1 MFQSPLKTV
10 VEKLKPTESKTSLS
24 SLRFERP
31 SDFKKFIKFIK
42 TETEELEKIKLPTTT
57 EIKPKTGT
65 PGLLGLGALGL
76 LGLLGSAFGGGEN
89 EENLRLGSAGQTSP
103 IKSNLFVTKNL
114 KKVKK
119 NLGLTKSVK
128 GVNFKKIFKKVFP
141 KKIKQSVK
149 KSLFVQRATRFEEA
163 SVAIDE
169 LVKKK
174 RDIEEKRRGMKRRG
188 LGFVLDDV
196 YKDQIKD
203 LNERIK
209 KLRDV
214 RVSDEA
220 LFNILT
226 QDVGMSEFKLNV
238 NVMRELIDEAKV
250 SFDKQGNIKFGVD
263 RDNISRIS
271 IENQILEINDVIEEL
286 RKKGKLKNLDPNV
299 GGKSIVKQLSIMDP
313 LLFEPKNVP
322 SFKGFTLR
330 EFLDK
335 RFTQIGKIT
344 KPVRK
349 TLLKNFLKTKIPG
362 SGLIPF
368 VKGIKLNQ
376 AFRLGGKLLMPVDIA
391 LTAISA
397 PFQLDIIENRG
408 TFFNPQF
415 GLDRTNIVTHLYD
428 LFTHFYNA
436 GVEGLGFSD
445 ANKRLFISKPIDR
458 YVTGTTIGGSY
469 RRNLRREVDARNKK
483 ILDARRMRDLFNRS
497 LGDQMNGQQTELL
510 KSVPF
515 ASSTSDGA
523 EFSIPPDP
531 LNSGSF
537 DYNLPI
543 YSKLFVQ

>member
-76 LGLLGSAFGGGEN
+76 FGLLGSAFGGGEN

-103 IKSNLFVTKNL
+103 IKSNLFLTKNL

-119 NLGLTKSVK
+119 NLGLTKSLK
-128 GVNFKKIFKKVFP
+128 GVNFKKILKKVFP

-149 KSLFVQRATRFEEA
+149 KSLFVQRATRFEEV

-174 RDIEEKRRGMKRRG
+174 RDIEDKRRGMKRRG

-214 RVSDEA
+214 RVSDDA

-226 QDVGMSEFKLNV
+226 QDVGTSDFKLNV

-263 RDNISRIS
+263 VDNISRIT
-271 IENQILEINDVIEEL
+271 IENQILEIDDVIKEL
-286 RKKGKLKNLDPNV
+286 RKKGKLKNFDPNV
-299 GGKSIVKQLSIMDP
+299 SGKSIVKQLSIMDP
-313 LLFEPKNVP
+313 LLFEPLNPP
-322 SFKGFTLR
+322 SFKGFTPR

-335 RFTQIGKIT
+335 RFTEIGKIT

-349 TLLKNFLKTKIPG
+349 TLLKNFLKTKIP
-362 SGLIPF
+362 F
-368 VKGIKLNQ
+368 TGIKLSQ
-376 AFRLGGKLLMPVDIA
+376 AFRLCGKFLMPVDIA

-397 PFQLDIIENRG
+397 PFQLNIIENRG

-458 YVTGTTIGGSY
+458 YVTGSLIPFTNIGAY
-469 RRNLRREVDARNKK
+469 KTNKRRKVDADNKK

-497 LGDQMNGQQTELL
+497 LGDQMNGQQMELL